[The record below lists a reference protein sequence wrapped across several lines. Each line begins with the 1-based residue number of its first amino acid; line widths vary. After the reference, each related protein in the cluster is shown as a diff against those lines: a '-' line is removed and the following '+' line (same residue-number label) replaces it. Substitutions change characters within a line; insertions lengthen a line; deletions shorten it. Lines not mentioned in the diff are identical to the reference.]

1 MDSKN
6 TPQEKIHFEYL
17 REEDLDELVSMIKAS
32 MMENDS
38 HNKDVFDKDYWLW
51 NYTGLEGGQTLV
63 YVAKNHAGK
72 IVGHYHFIIL
82 DGKYPDGST
91 KYTLIQDAGVDP
103 AYRNMGIFK
112 TISLKGKAD
121 LEERG
126 VKIIETFPNVRSK
139 HSFSKN
145 TQYSIIG
152 MIPSFVQVYDGTY
165 LASAKAPMKG
175 LGKILGSMAS
185 GLLSLARFYT
195 PPKGSRVEVDQMLSE
210 ELLDVYRDF
219 SSTFSYG
226 LTKDRNYVQ
235 WRFLDKPGYEHYFA
249 KIYDAEDRLMAL
261 AVMKPD
267 TIMGVRCLVMV
278 DMAHRPD
285 QEKFFLH
292 LLTQVRKRHQE
303 FFGEKLGLLYTSV
316 NGQIGKKL
324 WKAGLISLPK
334 KVNPRVIPL
343 MVSNTE
349 EVDGFY
355 DPARWQVCLCD
366 WDVL

>member
-1 MDSKN
+1 MASKN
-6 TPQEKIHFEYL
+6 IPQEKIHYEYL

-51 NYTGLEGGQTLV
+51 NYTGLEGGQTLA
-63 YVAKNHAGK
+63 YVAKNEQGK

-82 DGKYPDGST
+82 DGKYPDGKT

-152 MIPSFVQVYDGTY
+152 MIPSFVQIYDGGY
-165 LASAKAPMKG
+165 LASTRSPLKG
-175 LGKILGSMAS
+175 LGKILGNIAS
-185 GLLSLARFYT
+185 AALSVSRFYSA
-195 PPKGSRVEVDQMLSE
+195 PKNSRVVVDQNLDE

-249 KIYDAEDRLMAL
+249 KIYDSDDRLMAL

-267 TIMGVRCLVMV
+267 TIMWVRCLVMV
-278 DMAHRPD
+278 DMAHRPGA
-285 QEKFFLH
+285 ENYFLD
-292 LLTQVRKRHQE
+292 LLTKVRKGHRA
-303 FFGEKLGLLYTSV
+303 FFGEKLGLLYTSI
-316 NGQIGKKL
+316 NGKISKQV

-349 EVDGFY
+349 EVEGFY
-355 DPARWQVCLCD
+355 DSAQWQVCLCD